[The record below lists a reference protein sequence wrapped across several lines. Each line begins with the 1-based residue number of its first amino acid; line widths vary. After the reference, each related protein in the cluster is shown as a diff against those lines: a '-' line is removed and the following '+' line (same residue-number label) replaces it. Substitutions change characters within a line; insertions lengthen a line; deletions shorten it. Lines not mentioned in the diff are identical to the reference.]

1 MDKELI
7 NTLNKLREKN
17 LLNEAVKILNSEKVK
32 NPKNLEILF
41 QLGGAYRSL
50 GNFKAALENY
60 NEILIHDETFTAA
73 YRMIGTIINHKDNGE
88 YIKKLEKL
96 IEKNNLSIEQK
107 VDMYFSLGK
116 AYEDLNEKN
125 KSAKNYI
132 LANKYKK
139 EITKYNFKIH
149 KDHFDQI
156 YEIFKN
162 INFINKSSNVKN
174 EKKVIFLC
182 GLPRTGS
189 TLFESILASHKE
201 VYSGGELPYLQRLVK
216 QYFAVDGK
224 ISEEK
229 ILDQLHKNNLNFN
242 KDYYK
247 ILSTHNFSEKYITD
261 KQLDNF
267 RWIGLIK
274 LFFPNSKIII
284 CKRNYK
290 ANAISIF
297 KNNFNSGYYN
307 WTNDPEDIFNYIKYY
322 NKFMNFWKKI
332 FPNEF
337 YEVEYEQLIKQND
350 VVIKK
355 LLKFCELEWDPKCL
369 LFYKNKHPIKTA
381 SAFQARQPIYDS
393 SIEFDT
399 VLFDNIFLNQNFN
412 DI

>member
-7 NTLNKLREKN
+7 NNLNKLREKN
-17 LLNEAVKILNSEKVK
+17 LLNEVVKILNLEKVK
-32 NPKNLEILF
+32 NPKNSEILF

-60 NEILIHDETFTAA
+60 NEILLHDETFTAA

-96 IEKNNLSIEQK
+96 TEKNNLSNEQK
-107 VDMYFSLGK
+107 IDMYFSLGK
-116 AYEDLNEKN
+116 AYEDLNKKD
-125 KSAKNYI
+125 KSANNYI

-162 INFINKSSNVKN
+162 INFINKNLNIKN

-216 QYFAVDGK
+216 QYFADKGK
-224 ISEEK
+224 IIEEK
-229 ILDQLHKNNLNFN
+229 ILDHIHKNNLDFN
-242 KDYYK
+242 NDYYR

-274 LFFPNSKIII
+274 LFFPNSKIIV

-322 NKFMNFWKKI
+322 NKFMNLWKKI

-337 YEVEYEQLIKQND
+337 FEVEYEKLIKHND
-350 VVIKK
+350 VVTKE

-369 LFYKNKHPIKTA
+369 LFYNNKHPIKTA
-381 SAFQARQPIYDS
+381 SAFQVRQPIYDS

-399 VLFDNIFLNQNFN
+399 TLFDNIFLNQNFN